1 MAKIDVANWNSTYSE
16 TLTYFGSPV
25 KEFPSYA
32 DHKESEGDTKAHI
45 HDEFKHILLI
55 KQSFRCFQL
64 LVLVI
69 RWILQ
74 RNTNRFC

>member
-1 MAKIDVANWNSTYSE
+1 MAKIDIANWNSTYSE

-32 DHKESEGDTKAHI
+32 DHKENEGDTKAHI

-55 KQSFRCFQL
+55 K
-64 LVLVI
+64 
-69 RWILQ
+69 
-74 RNTNRFC
+74 